1 MSKVKVRYFSYKSMQ
16 ELQKEVNEFLERS
29 DIQVEDEQFYP
40 SLHVHPEYKVMYYAK
55 VRYIEVNQPK
65 E

>member
-40 SLHVHPEYKVMYYAK
+40 SLHVAVKQTKPAERTAK
-55 VRYIEVNQPK
+55 N
-65 E
+65 